1 MTTIQEFIVSSL
13 SNASSYNKGAQH
25 RPAVVLWTDSES
37 QWVSA
42 IKTLKSQGLPI
53 FELGAYSPDENVGP
67 AIWLKCEIAK
77 YVAAQG
83 RDGLTPILYLPGV
96 GRNDLRAIESCPRHL
111 QPLAELQY
119 RGVYWSQANGKD
131 WTVNAIL
138 SSVNGG
144 LGFKVAQDRVT
155 YQALS
160 RVMDAGELLG
170 SQIDELKNRTLDATY
185 FDSLIAP
192 NPTRDVLA
200 WMNNPEGKQQ
210 DWVGSHWAVFTSIC
224 RKDFGFNP
232 EQDGVITAA
241 EKLTKQ
247 DGKWKAVWEIYIDSY
262 PSFPNVIDSLER
274 IAPPSD
280 MFADR
285 SGYPQANVADEQIL
299 RLKLSEIG
307 NMPTS
312 KAREALLEAEKCHG
326 ERRSWLWASMGRSAL
341 AKALEHLAK
350 LALLSAKPINSAKL
364 QDLSAQYTEVLWQV
378 DSAALDA
385 LAAVTTKVDSQAV
398 DAALKSVYV
407 PWLEELAK
415 RFQQAVRDNGGFGY
429 APHSEAAI
437 PGLCVIFVDGLR
449 YDVARLL
456 VSKLDEIKLKPTLN
470 TKWTSIPSVTAS
482 GKAWVSPVA
491 SLIQGN
497 VSNKDFEPSIN
508 SDGKPLNSYNF
519 RKLLADAGWQVL
531 GRDEI
536 GDPAGSAWTECGDL
550 DHFGHQ
556 HGLKLA
562 KEVPAQIEHIA
573 ERVLELLD
581 AGWKSVRIVTDHGW
595 LLVPGG
601 LPKVELSQFEAETRW
616 GRCAVLKDS
625 SKGTPLT
632 FGWDWCA
639 DVQIAMAP
647 GISSY
652 IAGNEY
658 SHGGLSLQE
667 SLVPV
672 IEIKNQASTSKSKS
686 VTIKKISWI
695 GLRCHVEIDPITDGF
710 MADIRTKAVS
720 SDSSVAA
727 SPKVIEQGKAS
738 LAIPDDELIG
748 TAAIMVI
755 LDNAGNV
762 VQKANTTIG
771 E

>member
-1 MTTIQEFIVSSL
+1 MTTLLKALAASISSAVKV
-13 SNASSYNKGAQH
+13 NASVQV
-25 RPAVVLWTDSES
+25 RPAVILWTDSER
-37 QWVSA
+37 QWVSS
-42 IKTLKSQGLPI
+42 IKDLKALGLPI
-53 FELGAYSPDENVGP
+53 FELGDYAPEQNTGP
-67 AIWLKCEIAK
+67 AIWLKCE
-77 YVAAQG
+77 VANYEAANSVDAQA
-83 RDGLTPILYLPGV
+83 PILYLPGV
-96 GRNDLRAIESCPRHL
+96 GRSDLRAIESCPRHL

-138 SSVNGG
+138 SSGNGG

-160 RVMDAGELLG
+160 RVMDAGELLS
-170 SQIDELKNRTLDATY
+170 SQIDELKNRTLDAAY

-200 WMNNPEGKQQ
+200 WMNNPEGKQK
-210 DWVGSHWAVFTSIC
+210 DWSASHWAVFTSIC

-232 EQDGVITAA
+232 EHDGVITAA

-247 DGKWKAVWEIYIDSY
+247 DGKWKAVWEIYVDSY
-262 PSFPNVIDSLER
+262 PSFPAVIDCLER
-274 IAPPSD
+274 ITPPSD

-285 SGYPQANVADEQIL
+285 SGYPQANIADEQLL

-307 NMPTS
+307 SMPTS
-312 KAREALLEAEKCHG
+312 KAREALLEAEKSHG
-326 ERRSWLWASMGRSAL
+326 ERRSWLWASMGKSAL
-341 AKALEHLAK
+341 AKALEHLVK
-350 LALLSAKPINSAKL
+350 LAVLSAKPINSATL
-364 QDLSAQYTEVLWQV
+364 QDLSAQYTDALWQV
-378 DSAALDA
+378 DSAVLDA
-385 LAAVTTKVDSQAV
+385 LAAVTTKADSQAV

-415 RFQQAVRDNGGFGY
+415 RFQQAVRDNGGF
-429 APHSEAAI
+429 AHDPHREAAT

-456 VSKLDEIKLKPTLN
+456 VSKLDEIKLKPALN

-491 SLIQGN
+491 SLIKGN
-497 VSNKDFEPSIN
+497 VNNKDFEPSVHA
-508 SDGKPLNSYNF
+508 DGKPLSGHNF
-519 RKLLADAGWQVL
+519 KKLLAEAGWEVL

-562 KEVPAQIEHIA
+562 KEIPSQLEHIT
-573 ERVLELLD
+573 ERILELLD

-652 IAGNEY
+652 IAGNDY

-672 IEIKNQASTSKSKS
+672 IEIKNQATTSKNKS

-695 GLRCHVEIDPITDGF
+695 GLRCHVEIEPNTDGF
-710 MADIRTKAVS
+710 TADIRTKAAS

-727 SPKVIEQGKAS
+727 LPKAIEQGKAS
-738 LAIPDDELIG
+738 LAIPDDELTG